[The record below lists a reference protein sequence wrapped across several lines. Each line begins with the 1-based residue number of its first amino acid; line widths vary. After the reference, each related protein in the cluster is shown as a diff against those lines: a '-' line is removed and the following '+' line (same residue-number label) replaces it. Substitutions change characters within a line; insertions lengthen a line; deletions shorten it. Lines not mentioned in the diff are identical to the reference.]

1 MVRDDVAGAIKEF
14 KAQYYVGDDAA
25 RFLWEKHK
33 QYGDKA
39 DEIKALFAKSGV
51 VAGHCP
57 SSMDLENAAACFLDV
72 VEDSA
77 SKIVNACA
85 ALEKFYPRI
94 ILPSVDA
101 VVNALVDDNVL
112 NKFLIDYAEAV
123 ALCKDGGYG
132 DFVVKD
138 TSLAEAPDDESYIE
152 HETSTAHEETDAAFV
167 IRRDSIQSAFDE
179 YFTNYGDKIE
189 ELMSGFPS
197 KLGRDVW
204 GDICGV
210 LENKSADFAS
220 GYYSNGL
227 EHRFLDALEK
237 ETGAPYY
244 DDLFV
249 RLKKERKLGDVALQ
263 RVFLARFVAQHR
275 VKCVH
280 EMGDAVRDEWFFYN
294 AASMKKKSG
303 GRKLMRE
310 KTNFLQQ
317 CFKSHRDWLDAF
329 LKH

>member
-1 MVRDDVAGAIKEF
+1 MMLQTLKE
-14 KAQYYVGDDAA
+14 QYHIGNAA
-25 RFLWEKHK
+25 AMFLWDRHK

-39 DEIKALFAKSGV
+39 DEIKALFAKSGIR
-51 VAGHCP
+51 AAHCP
-57 SSMDLENAAACFLDV
+57 SSIELENAAACFFDV
-72 VEDSA
+72 MEDSA
-77 SKIVNACA
+77 GKIVNACA
-85 ALEKFYPRI
+85 ALEKFYSHI

-101 VVNALVDDNVL
+101 VVNSLVDDVVL

-123 ALCKDGGYG
+123 ALCKSDSHG

-138 TSLAEAPDDESYIE
+138 TNLAEAPDDDSDDLYAGR
-152 HETSTAHEETDAAFV
+152 ETSTAHEDIDAANIV
-167 IRRDSIQSAFDE
+167 RGDSIQSAFDE
-179 YFTNYGDKIE
+179 YFTDYGDKIE

-204 GDICGV
+204 SDIYGV
-210 LENKSADFAS
+210 LENKTADFAS

-227 EHRFLDALEK
+227 EHRFLEALEK
-237 ETGAPYY
+237 EIDAQYY

-249 RLKKERKLGDVALQ
+249 RLKKERKLDDVALQ

-275 VKCVH
+275 IKCVH
-280 EMGDAVRDEWFFYN
+280 EMGEAVRDEWFFYN
-294 AASMKKKSG
+294 AASVKKESG
-303 GRKLMRE
+303 GKKLMRE

-329 LKH
+329 LKN